1 MAQSAMFTILM
12 NFIISTI
19 VTVNCKP
26 SIPAGMLDFREGYK
40 RRVECPTNEKDC
52 NVYCMP
58 LRCYNEMVSR
68 DQTKYLESITPP
80 SSVMHGLVR
89 TRIGGYGPMTVHC
102 PLPLSCIGII
112 KLKPTNLPKNK

>member
-26 SIPAGMLDFREGYK
+26 IPAGVMDFREGAK
-40 RRVECPTNEKDC
+40 RDIECPTNEKDC

-58 LRCYNEMVSR
+58 LRCYNEMVFR
-68 DQTKYLESITPP
+68 DQTKYL
-80 SSVMHGLVR
+80 SSMTSMRMKTHA
-89 TRIGGYGPMTVHC
+89 GGIGPMTVHC